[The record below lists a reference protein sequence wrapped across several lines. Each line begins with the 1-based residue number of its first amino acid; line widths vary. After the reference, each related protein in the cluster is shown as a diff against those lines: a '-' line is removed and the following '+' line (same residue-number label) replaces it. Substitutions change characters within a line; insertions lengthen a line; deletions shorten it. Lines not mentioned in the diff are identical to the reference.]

1 MSFVLCA
8 LAFVSCCSRVL
19 VAIGLV
25 ACYLSGST
33 PLPADSCTIEKV
45 NLNTYSIIARGE
57 RPGSGVLRRMSSAI
71 KRTCEMVKQLRTQ
84 GRPWLEIQDEL
95 EKAGIKQGDYRPLYF
110 GCETAPYRLRFIPK
124 QEPRILSREF
134 DEELARL
141 AGEHSLVVQMRCTGY
156 NLFMDTGKPE
166 GNLQRIRKALRLSHR
181 TEWLQALWVDK
192 YCIEADRPDLP
203 GVPEALEDIGSR
215 LYGTTAR

>member
-1 MSFVLCA
+1 
-8 LAFVSCCSRVL
+8 
-19 VAIGLV
+19 
-25 ACYLSGST
+25 
-33 PLPADSCTIEKV
+33 
-45 NLNTYSIIARGE
+45 
-57 RPGSGVLRRMSSAI
+57 MSSAI
-71 KRTCEMVKQLRTQ
+71 KQTCEMVRELRTQ

-124 QEPRILSREF
+124 HEPRILSREF

-141 AGEHSLVVQMRCTGY
+141 AGEHSLLVQMRCTGY

-181 TEWLQALWVDK
+181 TEWLKVFWFDK
-192 YCIEADRPDLP
+192 YCIEVDRPDLP
-203 GVPEALEDIGSR
+203 GMPEALENIGGR
-215 LYGTTAR
+215 LYGMAAR

>member
-1 MSFVLCA
+1 MSV
-8 LAFVSCCSRVL
+8 
-19 VAIGLV
+19 
-25 ACYLSGST
+25 
-33 PLPADSCTIEKV
+33 
-45 NLNTYSIIARGE
+45 
-57 RPGSGVLRRMSSAI
+57 GV
-71 KRTCEMVKQLRTQ
+71 KRTCEMVSRLRAE

-124 QEPRILSREF
+124 HEPRILSREF

-141 AGEHSLVVQMRCTGY
+141 AREHSLVVQMRCTGY
-156 NLFMDTGKPE
+156 NLFVDTGKPE
-166 GNLQRIRKALRLSHR
+166 GALQRIKKALRLRHR

-192 YCIEADRPDLP
+192 YCIEVDRPDLP

-215 LYGTTAR
+215 LYGMAAR